1 MTRRVHIGDISI
13 GGGNPF
19 VLFAGPCV
27 IEGEAL
33 AVETAGKIK
42 EICDSLKIPYIYK
55 SSYDKANRTSIAS
68 PRGPGI
74 SEGLSILKK
83 VKDKVGIPILSDVHS
98 IDEVDRAAEVLDIL
112 QIPAFLCRQT
122 DLLLKCGMTQ
132 KPVNIKK
139 GQFLAPHDVVSI
151 IEKIESTGNRDVI
164 ITERGVT
171 FGYNNLV
178 VDFRSF
184 PIMRGGLVASG
195 SGASRR
201 LSADEHPAV
210 VFDATHSV
218 QLPGAGGN
226 ITGGDRELIPYL
238 ARGAVA
244 VGVDGIFMEVHPDPP
259 SALCDATNQLYLSDL
274 GRILKQLLE
283 IDALVK
289 GWEAEKKGN

>member
-1 MTRRVHIGDISI
+1 MTRTVHIGDTTI

-27 IEGEAL
+27 IEGEA
-33 AVETAGKIK
+33 AAIETAGKIK
-42 EICDSLKIPYIYK
+42 EICDSLKIQYVYK
-55 SSYDKANRTSIAS
+55 SSYDKANRTSITS

-74 SEGLSILKK
+74 EEGLSILGK

-98 IDEVDRAAEVLDIL
+98 VDEVDRAAEVLDVL

-122 DLLLKCGMTQ
+122 DLLIKCGMTG
-132 KPVNIKK
+132 KPVNVKK

-151 IEKIESTGNRDVI
+151 VEKIESTGNKEII

-184 PIMRGGLVASG
+184 PIMRKGLIAKE
-195 SGASRR
+195 SGALRK
-201 LSADEHPAV
+201 LSADGHPAV

-218 QLPGAGGN
+218 QLPGAGVHV
-226 ITGGDRELIPYL
+226 TGGDREFIPYL

-244 VGVDGIFMEVHPDPP
+244 VGVDGIFMEVHSDPP
-259 SALCDATNQLYLSDL
+259 SALCDATNQLYLRDL
-274 GRILKQLLE
+274 ERILRQLLE

-289 GWEAEKKGN
+289 GWEAEK